1 MATIEPMDGLFLYC
15 RPGFEAPCAEE
26 AARWVRTRGGAV
38 DCTAR
43 ARSGYVLA
51 ANRAGTPVP
60 VPGFRDLVFT
70 RHGFR
75 AVARVSGG
83 PVDAAGLVWAARPS
97 PGDGWWVGAP
107 DSDAGRPLWSR
118 AAALARQLG
127 ATARARRRRFHAALL
142 GPEEA
147 VVGVGDPRLDGPW
160 PMGIPRLRLPA
171 GAPSRSARKLE
182 EALLVLLDGRERDRY
197 LKPGATA
204 VDLGAAPG
212 GWSWLLARRG
222 VVVTAVDNG
231 PLAPAALDTGLVEP
245 ARADGFTF
253 RPPRPVA
260 WLVCDMVAAPARV
273 AKLVGVWLGTGRCAR
288 ALWNWKLPGRDPLAE
303 LGRARAAL
311 ARELAR
317 HWSDAAVRVKHLY
330 HDRAE
335 VTAYA
340 ERRGRARKPAPRN
353 RRRRR

>member
-1 MATIEPMDGLFLYC
+1 MATIEPVNGLFLYC
-15 RPGFEAPCAEE
+15 RPGFEAPCARE
-26 AARWVRTRGGAV
+26 ATRWVRARGADLV
-38 DCTAR
+38 CRAPAR
-43 ARSGYVLA
+43 AGYVLA
-51 ANRAGTPVP
+51 EARSDAAVA
-60 VPGFRDLVFT
+60 VPGPRDLVFA
-70 RHGFR
+70 RQAFR
-75 AVARVSGG
+75 AVARVTAE
-83 PVDAAGLVWAARPS
+83 PVDAACLVRAARPTA
-97 PGDGWWVGAP
+97 GAGWWVGAP
-107 DSDAGRPLWSR
+107 DSDAGRPLWPR
-118 AAALARQLG
+118 AAALARELG
-127 ATARARRRRFHAALL
+127 AGAPGRGRFHAALL
-142 GPEEA
+142 GEGGA

-182 EALLVLLDGRERDRY
+182 EALLVLLDPRERDRY

-212 GWSWLLARRG
+212 GWSWVLARRG

-231 PLAPAALDTGLVEP
+231 PLAPAALETGLVDP
-245 ARADGFTF
+245 VRADGFTF
-253 RPPRPVA
+253 RPRRPVD
-260 WLVCDMVAAPARV
+260 WLVCDMVAPPARV
-273 AKLVGVWLGTGRCAR
+273 AKLVGVWLGTGRCSR

-311 ARELAR
+311 ERELAR
-317 HWSDAAVRVKHLY
+317 NGVAAAVRVKHLY

-340 ERRGRARKPAPRN
+340 ERRGPARKPAPRN